1 MPVKLR
7 ITILFTLMVFVI
19 LGIVCSFIYYFSYKS
34 RRDAIRVRLSNRAI
48 TTAKLLSKSEIFD
61 RQLIQRIDSLTT
73 LSLKDKSAQ
82 AYNYLNKRI
91 YNYSDIP
98 GDTVA
103 IDKDILDKARL
114 KSNGHYF
121 EQGDKE
127 AVAYFYTDPG
137 FRVVV
142 VCAANDEDGKKNLL
156 HLRAILVSN
165 FVLGIIIAAI
175 GGYLFSRRLLM
186 PITDITE
193 EVTAI
198 TAQNLARRIPTGT
211 VKDEWYKMADTLNEL
226 LNRLQESFELQR
238 RFISNAS
245 HELSTPLTAISSQ
258 LEIALQRKRTTE
270 EFEKI
275 IADVLQD
282 VRRMNKL
289 TQTLLEFAKAAG
301 NKGGLTINLVRI
313 DEILM
318 ETPAILQKQNSG
330 YDVFLEFGELPE
342 NEDDLLVFGNADLL
356 SVAITNIVSNAC
368 KYSAD
373 HRAVVS
379 FLIEDKC
386 FVISIS
392 DRGEGIPPEEV
403 EKIFQPFYRVDN
415 VRSSTGFGLG
425 LSLAHRIIKLHK
437 GDITV
442 NSELGKGTMFT
453 IRIPSA
459 KKSMV

>member
-1 MPVKLR
+1 MPVRLR
-7 ITILFTLMVFVI
+7 ITILFTLMVFVV
-19 LGIVCSFIYYFSYKS
+19 LGIVCSSIYYFSYKS
-34 RRDAIRVRLSNRAI
+34 RRDAIWVRLSNRAI
-48 TTAKLLSKSEIFD
+48 TTARLLSKSEIFD

-73 LSLKDKSAQ
+73 LALKNKSVQ
-82 AYNYLNKRI
+82 AYNELDKRI

-103 IDKDILDKARL
+103 ISKDILDKAQA
-114 KSNGHYF
+114 KSSGHYF

-127 AVAYFYTDPG
+127 VVAYYYTDPG
-137 FRVVV
+137 FRVIV
-142 VCAANDEDGKKNLL
+142 VCAATDEDGKKNLL
-156 HLRAILVSN
+156 QLRAILVSS
-165 FVLGIIIAAI
+165 FLLGIFIAAI
-175 GGYLFSRRLLM
+175 GGYFFSRRLLM
-186 PITDITE
+186 PIKGITQ
-193 EVTAI
+193 EVTEI

-258 LEIALQRKRTTE
+258 LEIALQRKRTPE

-275 IADVLQD
+275 IAEVRQD
-282 VRRMNKL
+282 VQRMSKL

-318 ETPAILQKQNSG
+318 ETPAILQKQNNQ
-330 YDVFLEFGELPE
+330 YDVFLEFGALPE

-356 SVAITNIVSNAC
+356 SVAITNIVANAC

-379 FLIEDKC
+379 FLIEDKH
-386 FVISIS
+386 FVIAVA
-392 DRGEGIPPEEV
+392 DKGEGIPPEEL
-403 EKIFQPFYRVDN
+403 EKIFQPFYRVDS
-415 VRSSTGFGLG
+415 VRSSAGFGLG
-425 LSLAHRIIKLHK
+425 LSLAYRIIKLHK

-442 NSELGKGTMFT
+442 NSEPGKGTVFT
-453 IRIPSA
+453 VRIPSA
-459 KKSMV
+459 KKAAI